1 MARRR
6 SRSYTQGANIWPG
19 FVDGLSTLLLVLMFV
34 LSIFVVAQFYLGEQL
49 SLREQQLLDRD
60 DAIAQLQR
68 ELAALA
74 DELSLA
80 KADSA
85 RLQSEKDELAL
96 SIEILQDTIADKDAQ
111 IASLGTAIAASAE
124 ELEAERAL
132 SDDQKSQIATLNA
145 QLAALR
151 RQLASLQEALE
162 AAEAKDLEQQAQIEN
177 LSQRLNAALARR
189 VQELAEVRSRFFQ
202 EAREALEG
210 LDGVE
215 VRGDRLI
222 IAGDALFGSC
232 SAELSPTVR
241 AQLDGVATAIIE
253 VGRRIDRQVAGRED
267 DEDTQAIRNWVIR
280 VDGHA
285 DAQPLGPACAARFVD
300 NKGLST
306 ARALAVTRYLESRG
320 VPSNRLL
327 ATGLGADFPLVE
339 GSNPASLAQN
349 RRIEFKLT
357 DR

>member
-6 SRSYTQGANIWPG
+6 SRSSQANIWPG

-49 SLREQQLLDRD
+49 TKSQERLNEQDSELSRLR
-60 DAIAQLQR
+60 A

-74 DELSLA
+74 DDLALA
-80 KADSA
+80 KADAA
-85 RLQSEKDELAL
+85 RLTDENSSLRL
-96 SIEILQDTIADKDAQ
+96 DLDVLQDTIDAKNAQ

-124 ELEAERAL
+124 ELEAEKAL
-132 SDDQKSQIATLNA
+132 TEDQKSEIATLNA

-151 RQLASLQEALE
+151 RQLQSLQEALE

-177 LSQRLNAALARR
+177 LSSRLNAALARK
-189 VQELAEVRSRFFQ
+189 VQELSEVRSRFFE
-202 EAREALEG
+202 EARSALQD
-210 LDGVE
+210 LPGVT

-222 IAGDALFGSC
+222 ISGDALFGSC
-232 SAELSPTVR
+232 EATLSAG
-241 AQLDGVATAIIE
+241 AQESLDGVAIAILEID
-253 VGRRIDRQVAGRED
+253 RRIKQQIAGREN
-267 DEDTQAIRNWVIR
+267 DEATQAIQNWVIR

-285 DAQPLGPACAARFVD
+285 DQTPLGPSCAARFVD

-306 ARALAVTRYLESRG
+306 ARALSVTRYLESRG
-320 VPSNRLL
+320 VPSRRLV
-327 ATGLGADFPLVE
+327 ASGLGDDFPLVS
-339 GSNPASLAQN
+339 GRDAASLAQN

-357 DR
+357 ER